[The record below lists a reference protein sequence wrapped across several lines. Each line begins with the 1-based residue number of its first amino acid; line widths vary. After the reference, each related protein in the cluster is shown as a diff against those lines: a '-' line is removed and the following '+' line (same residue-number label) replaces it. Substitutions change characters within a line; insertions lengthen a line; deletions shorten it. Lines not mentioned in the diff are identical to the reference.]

1 MSVAYAELQVTS
13 YFSFLRGA
21 SSPIELFEQAKAL
34 GIEALGICDR
44 NSLAGM
50 VQAHVAAKETGI
62 RLVVG
67 CRLDLADFAPVLV
80 YPTDRAAYGRLCRL
94 LSLGKA
100 RVGKGKCRLLWEDLV
115 AWGEGLLVILL
126 PDTAD
131 DACALH
137 LRKLK
142 DAFADRA
149 YMALTLRR
157 RPNDQMRLYE
167 LANLAQQA
175 RVPAVVTN
183 DVLFHTHDR
192 RILQDVVTCIRNH
205 TTIDEAGFARE
216 RHADRY
222 LKPPAEMARLFSR
235 YPEAIDRTRE
245 IVARCRFSL
254 DDLAYQYPDEVSVP
268 GQSPQQALEALTWEG
283 AAAAYPEGI
292 PPEVRKTL
300 SHELALI
307 GRMDYAPY
315 FLTVHSIVRHAR
327 SQGILCQGRG
337 SAANSAVC
345 YVLGITAID
354 PARTSLL
361 FERFVSEERREP
373 PDIDVDFEHARRE
386 QVIQWIYGHYGR
398 NHAALTAVVTRYRAK
413 GALRDV
419 GKVMGLP
426 EDLICTLSGQI
437 WGWGRKLDEGVLN
450 ETGIDLSDRRIRLT
464 LDLARCLIGV
474 PRHLSQ
480 HPGGFVLTR
489 DRLDEL
495 VPIEPAAMDGRQII
509 EWDKDDIDVL
519 KFMKVDVLAL
529 GMLTCM
535 KKGLDLLAEHKGQH
549 YTLQTIPAED
559 PRTYAMIRKADTIG
573 VFQIESRAQMSM
585 LPRLRPRVFY
595 DLVIEVAI
603 VRPGPIQMGWT
614 ASMRHQCAM
623 MRSED

>member
-1 MSVAYAELQVTS
+1 MSVQYAELQVTT

-80 YPTDRAAYGRLCRL
+80 YSTDRAAYGRLCRL

-100 RVGKGKCRLLWEDLV
+100 RAGKGKCHLLWEDLV

-149 YMALTLRR
+149 SMALTLRR

-167 LANLAQQA
+167 LANLVHQA
-175 RVPAVVTN
+175 RVPMVVTN

-245 IVARCRFSL
+245 IVAHCRFSL

-268 GQSPQQALEALTWEG
+268 GQTPQQALEALTWEG
-283 AAAAYPEGI
+283 AAAAYPEGFG
-292 PPEVRKTL
+292 P
-300 SHELALI
+300 
-307 GRMDYAPY
+307 
-315 FLTVHSIVRHAR
+315 R
-327 SQGILCQGRG
+327 SGKP
-337 SAANSAVC
+337 SAMNS
-345 YVLGITAID
+345 
-354 PARTSLL
+354 P
-361 FERFVSEERREP
+361 
-373 PDIDVDFEHARRE
+373 
-386 QVIQWIYGHYGR
+386 
-398 NHAALTAVVTRYRAK
+398 
-413 GALRDV
+413 
-419 GKVMGLP
+419 
-426 EDLICTLSGQI
+426 
-437 WGWGRKLDEGVLN
+437 
-450 ETGIDLSDRRIRLT
+450 
-464 LDLARCLIGV
+464 
-474 PRHLSQ
+474 
-480 HPGGFVLTR
+480 
-489 DRLDEL
+489 
-495 VPIEPAAMDGRQII
+495 
-509 EWDKDDIDVL
+509 
-519 KFMKVDVLAL
+519 
-529 GMLTCM
+529 
-535 KKGLDLLAEHKGQH
+535 
-549 YTLQTIPAED
+549 
-559 PRTYAMIRKADTIG
+559 
-573 VFQIESRAQMSM
+573 
-585 LPRLRPRVFY
+585 
-595 DLVIEVAI
+595 
-603 VRPGPIQMGWT
+603 
-614 ASMRHQCAM
+614 
-623 MRSED
+623 